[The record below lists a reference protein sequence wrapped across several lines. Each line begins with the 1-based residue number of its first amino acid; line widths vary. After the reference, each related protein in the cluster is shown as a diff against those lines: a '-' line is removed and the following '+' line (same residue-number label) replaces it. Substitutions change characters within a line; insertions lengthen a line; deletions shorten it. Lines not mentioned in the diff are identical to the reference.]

1 VTGVIFP
8 MTSAETVR
16 GQFARRQA
24 LARREHDPVLTA
36 AETAAMLSITTRTL
50 RRMMAEGL
58 APKCVQLGKRRHG
71 FRLSAI
77 DDWLAKRERGAA

>member
-1 VTGVIFP
+1 
-8 MTSAETVR
+8 MTTAETAR
-16 GQFARRQA
+16 GQLARTQA
-24 LARREHDPVLTA
+24 LSRREHDPVLTA

-50 RRMMAEGL
+50 RRMMAEGS